1 MQSNLILNIF
11 LSTAETYFL
20 LGIIILI
27 IIAFVSIATAISKK
41 RERKASQAK
50 EEAKYEAKKD
60 AGYSY
65 FDLND
70 DLDIGSNVDYTA
82 SHQDVMRSDSKQ
94 ISIMLKPIKNKPRPL
109 RKVRKKEVEYT
120 APLQKESS
128 FNKDHIYNEEVSRKP
143 GIISMYL
150 DVEGFYRFKLITSA
164 NETVAISKAHAT
176 RFSCIR
182 AMRLAIIAGKYAE
195 VTDSTDTEYLQMLRV
210 YIFEISR
217 DLENRFRFKL
227 KTGTLQDILVSPGY
241 TSKFNCINGVKSV
254 RNILEF
260 HSLRDDTSNTFVAN
274 FEEEVRAIWQD
285 VVLDE
290 EEITEEEQVKASV
303 NY

>member
-1 MQSNLILNIF
+1 
-11 LSTAETYFL
+11 
-20 LGIIILI
+20 
-27 IIAFVSIATAISKK
+27 
-41 RERKASQAK
+41 
-50 EEAKYEAKKD
+50 
-60 AGYSY
+60 
-65 FDLND
+65 
-70 DLDIGSNVDYTA
+70 
-82 SHQDVMRSDSKQ
+82 
-94 ISIMLKPIKNKPRPL
+94 
-109 RKVRKKEVEYT
+109 
-120 APLQKESS
+120 
-128 FNKDHIYNEEVSRKP
+128 
-143 GIISMYL
+143 
-150 DVEGFYRFKLITSA
+150 
-164 NETVAISKAHAT
+164 
-176 RFSCIR
+176 
-182 AMRLAIIAGKYAE
+182 
-195 VTDSTDTEYLQMLRV
+195 MLRV